1 MKSRKLLAV
10 FTLIGLSANA
20 YANED
25 FVSPLYVPSELETL
39 STTSL
44 TYERTDFDGDSA
56 KEDLI
61 LRETLLVGFSQETAI
76 KASVGN
82 RFNLKGITSE
92 EYNNEHNFDYEL
104 GALKNWRT
112 ENGAI
117 VQGGMS
123 YYTYNPRSWY
133 GRSHQAKEK
142 IRENKGNGGTDLHQQ
157 SHTGGKQQG
166 DLLTAG
172 LSQALRD
179 HLRKEIYDHR
189 GHDSTDG
196 YSLRTKLSQNQQRR
210 QRRTAG
216 MENIIADQHGSQ
228 CLIKMLTNPK
238 GFLSTLIA
246 LVSHGTQTHL
256 AHGSI
261 SGLTSGK
268 ICRTQ

>member
-142 IRENKGNGGTDLHQQ
+142 IREIKGNTRWYKEARAEVKAGYELEDG
-157 SHTGGKQQG
+157 
-166 DLLTAG
+166 LLPYASLGINANLDDADRDFYYNAFAGVHKLENSFAYGAG
-172 LSQALRD
+172 LRYEFETSADKNRTLSAEASADYYIDDNISIGGVIDYRVIGDEEPKIDSQ
-179 HLRKEIYDHR
+179 
-189 GHDSTDG
+189 
-196 YSLRTKLSQNQQRR
+196 YSAEARFKVL
-210 QRRTAG
+210 
-216 MENIIADQHGSQ
+216 
-228 CLIKMLTNPK
+228 
-238 GFLSTLIA
+238 F
-246 LVSHGTQTHL
+246 
-256 AHGSI
+256 
-261 SGLTSGK
+261 
-268 ICRTQ
+268 